1 MRTSISAAGALG
13 QPWKVPALITRC
25 AASAGQSS
33 RAAAAPWNICV
44 GLGCFFPQGLAASK
58 HCLCLVEMCH
68 NPCGLCVVCP
78 FFTGPQGRT
87 CSISGQLRQQS
98 FWLVVSLLPVV
109 SVHRRFYLSHAGRK
123 AHLEIGMLCSRKP
136 CSRAPGRSCCRCS
149 RVLEMLPA

>member
-1 MRTSISAAGALG
+1 MRTSISAAGAAVESPCTYHPQCSQRG
-13 QPWKVPALITRC
+13 AEQPGGCCSLEYLC
-25 AASAGQSS
+25 GF
-33 RAAAAPWNICV
+33 
-44 GLGCFFPQGLAASK
+44 GLLFSPRFGCK
-58 HCLCLVEMCH
+58 HCLCLVEICH
-68 NPCGLCVVCP
+68 NPYGLCVVCP

-136 CSRAPGRSCCRCS
+136 CSHAPGRSCCRCS
-149 RVLEMLPA
+149 RVLEMLSA